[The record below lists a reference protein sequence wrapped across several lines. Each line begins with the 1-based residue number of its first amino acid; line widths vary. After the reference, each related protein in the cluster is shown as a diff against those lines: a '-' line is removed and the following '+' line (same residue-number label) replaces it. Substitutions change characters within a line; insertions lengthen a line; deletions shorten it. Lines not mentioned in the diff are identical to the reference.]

1 VLRDDQ
7 GRQEKMDGAVDPSGW
22 WVGGVV
28 RAGNVTRCEGTS
40 VLS

>member
-7 GRQEKMDGAVDPSGW
+7 GRPEKMDGAVDPSGW
-22 WVGGVV
+22 WVGRVV
-28 RAGNVTRCEGTS
+28 SAGNVTRCEGMS